1 MIFQT
6 LDYKKN
12 HFFNLLDDNYLLI
25 KLSYIKGSVWL
36 KLIGHSDSLYI
47 KVTKAITNHVS
58 IGKYCL
64 RFFLKEDLKCLCRT
78 YLIKSRYYIFHN
90 RLGDEQTCR
99 TTLASAYVLRCLS
112 AAWSQLQMMGRSPRW
127 K

>member
-47 KVTKAITNHVS
+47 KVTKAITNHAS
-58 IGKYCL
+58 IGKYYL
-64 RFFLKEDLKCLCRT
+64 RFFPKEDLKCLCRT
-78 YLIKSRYYIFHN
+78 YLIKSRYYIFYKYRRYN
-90 RLGDEQTCR
+90 N
-99 TTLASAYVLRCLS
+99 Y
-112 AAWSQLQMMGRSPRW
+112 
-127 K
+127 